1 MPLDAPVMRMERGV
15 FMAAM
20 LSAGERRSD
29 GGTSLLPGGCAD
41 IVTVPCYIHGS
52 GSASHHVPG
61 SAALTVASMTGFARA
76 AGQRGGWSWTWEL
89 KSVNG
94 KSLDLRLRLTPGHD
108 RLEMPVR
115 EAVGKR
121 FRRGNLTLVLTLARS
136 EGEVPFR
143 VNREQI
149 GRAHV

>member
-29 GGTSLLPGGCAD
+29 GAPSLLPGGCAD

-61 SAALTVASMTGFARA
+61 SAALTVASMPGFARA
-76 AGQRGGWSWTWEL
+76 AGQRAGGDWTWVWE
-89 KSVNG
+89 SVHG
-94 KSLDLRLRLTPGHD
+94 QERVL
-108 RLEMPVR
+108 
-115 EAVGKR
+115 
-121 FRRGNLTLVLTLARS
+121 RRGET
-136 EGEVPFR
+136 
-143 VNREQI
+143 Q
-149 GRAHV
+149 AHPHRDNDRHT